1 MFQAGDQNHEPIS
14 RHTNQDISN
23 SEYEP
28 LLGNRELDNEVIDSS
43 WRAFASQTKCLFDLA
58 WPVSVTNLLQFSIT
72 SSCILFM
79 GHLSTEY
86 LASAALAIMLINVT
100 GSCIA
105 QGCATALDTLCS
117 QAYTGSSD
125 TTALGKH
132 LQRGLIVSF
141 IFCIPISLLW
151 LNAEI
156 VFLFLGQSPV
166 IAKLAGTYCRWSIPG
181 LYPMFINECLRR
193 YLQSQGIM
201 KPGMYVTFVSAI
213 LAVSLQWALVWSDQ
227 YSIGYVGGPLAACL
241 VNLFMPLALSMFV
254 VFGKGS
260 KQWGGFSIKDTLD
273 GKELWKF
280 IQLSIPGI
288 LMTSTEWFAFEAM
301 AICAGI
307 LGTEVLAAQTVILN
321 TATLLFTIPFGIAIS
336 TTTRVGNSL
345 GSNSPKLAKQIT
357 KTALAL
363 ALLAAVFNSLII
375 LFFKRYIGLI
385 FSNDPKVVDLVESVF
400 PILAVYQIYDT
411 TGAIGGAVMRG
422 CGLQKWGAYIN
433 TMS

>member
-1 MFQAGDQNHEPIS
+1 MPTDNEES
-14 RHTNQDISN
+14 RLLV

-28 LLGNRELDNEVIDSS
+28 LLGSFSGEPEVDEIEPDIT
-43 WRAFASQTKCLFDLA
+43 WRAFATQTKSLFDLA

-105 QGCATALDTLCS
+105 QGTATALDTLCS
-117 QAYTGSSD
+117 QAFTGSSD
-125 TTALGKH
+125 NTVLGKH
-132 LQRGLIVSF
+132 LQRGLVVSF

-151 LNAEI
+151 LKAES
-156 VFLFLGQSPV
+156 VFLLLGQSPR
-166 IAKLAGTYCRWSIPG
+166 IAQLAGTYCRWSLPG

-201 KPGMYVTFVSAI
+201 KPGMYVTFVSAV
-213 LAVSLQWALVWSDQ
+213 LAVSLQYLLVWSEY
-227 YSIGYVGGPLAACL
+227 YSIGFVGGPLASML
-241 VNLFMPLALSMFV
+241 VNLFMPVALSMFLLV
-254 VFGKGS
+254 GKGS
-260 KQWGGFSIKDTLD
+260 KQWGGFCFKDTFDLP
-273 GKELWKF
+273 ELGKF

-336 TTTRVGNSL
+336 TTTKVGNSL

-363 ALLAAVFNSLII
+363 ALLAALFNSLII
-375 LFFKRYIGLI
+375 LCFKHYIGLI
-385 FSNDPKVVDLVESVF
+385 FSSDPQVISLVESVF

-433 TMS
+433 TLS

>member
-1 MFQAGDQNHEPIS
+1 MPSEHDNRIS
-14 RHTNQDISN
+14 ID
-23 SEYEP
+23 EYEP
-28 LLGNRELDNEVIDSS
+28 LLGSIPVEDITTPDVT
-43 WRAFASQTKCLFDLA
+43 WHAFAVQTKGLFDLA
-58 WPVSVTNLLQFSIT
+58 WPVSITNLLQFSIT

-105 QGCATALDTLCS
+105 QGTATALDTFCS

-125 TTALGKH
+125 STALGKH
-132 LQRGLIVSF
+132 LQRGLVVSF

-151 LNAEI
+151 LNAESM
-156 VFLFLGQSPV
+156 LLLLGQSPK
-166 IAKLAGTYCRWSIPG
+166 IAQLAGTYCKWSIPG
-181 LYPMFINECLRR
+181 LYPMFVNECLRR

-213 LAVSLQWALVWSDQ
+213 LAVSLQWLLVWSH
-227 YSIGYVGGPLAACL
+227 YSIGYIGGPVAAML
-241 VNLFMPLALSMFV
+241 VNLFMPISLSLFV
-254 VFGKGS
+254 AFGKGS
-260 KQWGGFSIKDTLD
+260 KQWGGFSVTDTFN
-273 GKELWKF
+273 GAELWKF
-280 IQLSIPGI
+280 IQLSVPGI

-321 TATLLFTIPFGIAIS
+321 TATLMFTIPFGIAIS

-345 GSNSPKLAKQIT
+345 GADNPKLAKQIT
-357 KTALAL
+357 KTALVL
-363 ALLAAVFNSLII
+363 ALIAAAFNSIII
-375 LFFKRYIGLI
+375 LAFKRHIGMI
-385 FSNDPKVVDLVESVF
+385 FSNDPKVVSLVESVF
-400 PILAVYQIYDT
+400 PILAIYQIYDT

-433 TMS
+433 TLSYFMLT